1 MSNSDQPL
9 GLGCSEGLGP
19 QVADIQAA
27 MRRFANA
34 YGFLGNRQDRGPA
47 DEALSQAINA
57 YRHAAVAA
65 ERERWQHAMRCDSVC
80 PPCREVAE
88 ELHNLA
94 WALSLPGFDRM
105 ATDEQEAEH
114 QAGLQRVNDM
124 LARMEKAKADHDA
137 AMADAARF
145 RWLDEVALSVD
156 MVADPDNLVQ
166 VWHSY
171 VTPDKPPTTGRTLRE
186 AVDEAMKRHN
196 VGVEPVT
203 PATEE

>member
-1 MSNSDQPL
+1 MTKTAAGASPVDCHVVSLLARLRAMEDL
-9 GLGCSEGLGP
+9 RRLEG
-19 QVADIQAA
+19 DE
-27 MRRFANA
+27 
-34 YGFLGNRQDRGPA
+34 
-47 DEALSQAINA
+47 DEAEL
-57 YRHAAVAA
+57 
-65 ERERWQHAMRCDSVC
+65 
-80 PPCREVAE
+80 CREVAD

-114 QAGLQRVNDM
+114 QAGVQRVNDV
-124 LARMEKAKADHDA
+124 LAEMERRKAEHAA

-166 VWHSY
+166 VWHETLSGHA
-171 VTPDKPPTTGRTLRE
+171 TTGRTLRE

-196 VGVEPVT
+196 VRAKPPEGS
-203 PATEE
+203 A

>member
-1 MSNSDQPL
+1 MNDDAAGQGPHERPVVPL
-9 GLGCSEGLGP
+9 VERLRREAEAWDAGSGDIAALLRES
-19 QVADIQAA
+19 AD
-27 MRRFANA
+27 
-34 YGFLGNRQDRGPA
+34 
-47 DEALSQAINA
+47 
-57 YRHAAVAA
+57 
-65 ERERWQHAMRCDSVC
+65 
-80 PPCREVAE
+80 

-114 QAGLQRVNDM
+114 QAGMQCVTDM

-145 RWLDEVALSVD
+145 RWLDEVALGVD

-166 VWHSY
+166 IWHETLSGHA
-171 VTPDKPPTTGRTLRE
+171 TTGRTLRE

-196 VGVEPVT
+196 AGLSGG
-203 PATEE
+203 PA

>member
-1 MSNSDQPL
+1 MNDDAAGQGPHERPVVPL
-9 GLGCSEGLGP
+9 VERLRACYEDP
-19 QVADIQAA
+19 MWADHAEVPKKLL
-27 MRRFANA
+27 R
-34 YGFLGNRQDRGPA
+34 
-47 DEALSQAINA
+47 EA
-57 YRHAAVAA
+57 
-65 ERERWQHAMRCDSVC
+65 
-80 PPCREVAE
+80 AE

-114 QAGLQRVNDM
+114 QAGMQRVNDT

-166 VWHSY
+166 VWHETLSGH
-171 VTPDKPPTTGRTLRE
+171 PTTGRTLRE
-186 AVDEAMKRHN
+186 AVDEAMERHN
-196 VGVEPVT
+196 VRGNRLAPEQ
-203 PATEE
+203 E

>member
-1 MSNSDQPL
+1 MTTDRTAPEPAGGTPVERPVVPL
-9 GLGCSEGLGP
+9 LARLRAMEDLRRLEG
-19 QVADIQAA
+19 DE
-27 MRRFANA
+27 
-34 YGFLGNRQDRGPA
+34 
-47 DEALSQAINA
+47 DEAEL
-57 YRHAAVAA
+57 
-65 ERERWQHAMRCDSVC
+65 
-80 PPCREVAE
+80 CREVAE

-114 QAGLQRVNDM
+114 QAGVQRVNDM
-124 LARMEKAKADHDA
+124 LARMEKAKAEHDA

-171 VTPDKPPTTGRTLRE
+171 VTPDGPPTTGRTLRE
-186 AVDEAMKRHN
+186 AVDEAMKLHN
-196 VGVEPVT
+196 RS
-203 PATEE
+203 